1 MDVEIIQLIPISQTN
16 QPDFWAWQYDKMG
29 IFSVRSAYKM
39 MEETRR
45 RRVDWLEGREASSN
59 VEGEDASWKKLWK
72 LKVPSKL
79 RIFAWR
85 LARSSLPTGEER
97 KRRHMSTT
105 ASCPICNA
113 ACDSWGHSLLEC
125 NMARSV
131 WSLWD
136 EEDVEPLMVDEATDP
151 KLWLMSLSNTLP
163 QRKFVQVLVTLW
175 AIWWA
180 RRKAIHEEE
189 FQSPLS
195 TFLSIQNYISEIE
208 WEKKEPA
215 KPGASRNKDAKWL
228 PPDVG
233 FCKINVD
240 GAVAKSCVRGAVGA
254 VCRDERGRFLGASAV
269 VYAGVTD
276 PTMLEAY
283 ACKEALELVEDL
295 SQHKLMIASDCLNV
309 INDIRAKFYKG
320 YYCMILRD
328 IEQRRVSFQ
337 ATKYG
342 HEQREAN
349 GEAHRLARMA
359 TTLEVARH
367 VWFLDPPDHRCIPI
381 NIVQ

>member
-39 MEETRR
+39 MEEAKR

-85 LARSSLPTGEER
+85 NT
-97 KRRHMSTT
+97 
-105 ASCPICNA
+105 
-113 ACDSWGHSLLEC
+113 
-125 NMARSV
+125 SV
-131 WSLWD
+131 R
-136 EEDVEPLMVDEATDP
+136 
-151 KLWLMSLSNTLP
+151 LSE
-163 QRKFVQVLVTLW
+163 
-175 AIWWA
+175 
-180 RRKAIHEEE
+180 RRKNLPNQERA
-189 FQSPLS
+189 
-195 TFLSIQNYISEIE
+195 
-208 WEKKEPA
+208 
-215 KPGASRNKDAKWL
+215 DAKWL

-240 GAVAKSCVRGAVGA
+240 GAVAKSCFRGAAGA
-254 VCRDERGRFLGASAV
+254 VCRDERGRFLGASVV
-269 VYAGVTD
+269 VYAGVID

-283 ACKEALELVEDL
+283 TCKEALELAEDL
-295 SQHKLMIASDCLNV
+295 SQHKLMITSDCLNV
-309 INDIRAKFYKG
+309 INDIRAKSYKG

-349 GEAHRLARMA
+349 GEAHRLGW
-359 TTLEVARH
+359 LP
-367 VWFLDPPDHRCIPI
+367 L
-381 NIVQ
+381 